1 VSSAVLLN
9 SAQRDAVEHPGGPLL
24 VLAGAGSG
32 KTRVLTERVARL
44 LEAGLAPQS
53 LLAFTFTNRAA
64 REMRERIARRVG
76 EAARTLWVGTFHGTG
91 LRILR
96 REGAAGRHTRGRDF
110 VVYDHEDQESLLAEA
125 LRAMGL
131 VEEAAKPGEILGK
144 ISDAKSALVPPA
156 EFERLAMTPFQR
168 RVAEAYA
175 RYEEGLRARAAFD
188 FDDLIAKVV
197 WLFREHPEVAEG
209 YARRFVH
216 VLVDEYQDTNHAQFR
231 LVETLSRGHGNVFVV
246 GDDDQCLVEGTAVTM
261 ADGSQK
267 AIEKVKAGDL
277 VRSGHGSGD
286 FRAARV
292 LRTHSRR
299 GSLEGVEIITRSGR
313 RIVSTP
319 EHTHFA
325 GYLHR
330 VSPQTFFT
338 YLMYRRGVGY
348 RVGTTQVYTRG
359 QKEPVLGFRLRL
371 AHERGD
377 ALWIVGAFESQEEA
391 RLEEALLSL
400 RYQMPTVPFLPRR
413 SAGAKGASGRG
424 IVDDPAAIARI
435 FSEFGREDAAR
446 ELLEDRGL
454 SISYPHYRPRSRDS
468 NRRNVVLTLCG
479 DRRGARPMHRI
490 SMVGNDA
497 EGRAILEESGFSVR
511 SAKHNSESWRHETAR
526 GSYAALKTSVDLLAT
541 KFDLNVHRMA
551 RLGKSGRG
559 KPTNSLPFIPA
570 GSVLPGMAMF
580 DECGGFDIVV
590 SVKRVAIE
598 GAVYDLDIENTHNY
612 VANGL
617 VTHNSIYG
625 WRGADITNIID
636 FENAFPGA
644 AVIRLEQNYR
654 STGNILAAANAVI
667 ANNRERK
674 GKRLW
679 CEGES
684 GPRLRFVLA
693 QDQTDEARRVVQF
706 IGDRA
711 LKPGATLKLGD
722 CAVLYRTHAQSRA
735 LETELRHRG
744 IAYELV
750 GGISFYQLREVK
762 DLLAYLRLA
771 VNPTDAAAFWRALNT
786 PKRGLGDAVR
796 ARIEARL
803 EAGAANPIEALRAAL
818 QEGALARGAGSAS
831 ALLALLDELRSR
843 VAEPGDVLIRL
854 VIERTGYLARLET
867 DDERESAE
875 RRANVEELVEAAAAF
890 AAGSAETG
898 VAAYLAEAALLT
910 DADRIEEGVDRVLL
924 LTAHNAKG
932 LEFDAVAIAGLEEGL
947 FPHAS
952 ALDDPKELE
961 EERRLFYVALTRARR
976 DVHLSAAAFRHRFTA
991 NGYSAA
997 GGQVSRF
1004 VDEIPTEVLERDEPT
1019 IGADEKALPESWR
1032 PSRASRGAARTDRV
1046 REPWSAPFVQKTH
1059 RAVGREVHHESF
1071 GRGVVI
1077 AAEGQGDS
1085 LKFTVRFGTR
1095 IKKVLGRFLTE
1106 GSHVE

>member
-9 SAQRDAVEHPGGPLL
+9 SVQRDAVEHPGGPLL

-44 LEAGLAPQS
+44 LENGLAPQS
-53 LLAFTFTNRAA
+53 VLAFTFTNRAA

-76 EAARTLWVGTFHGTG
+76 DAARALWVGTFHGTG

-96 REGAAGRHTRGRDF
+96 REGAAGRHARGRDF
-110 VVYDHEDQESLLAEA
+110 VVYDREDQEGLLKEV
-125 LRAMGL
+125 LKAMGL
-131 VEEAAKPGEILGK
+131 PEEAAKPGEILSK
-144 ISDAKSALVPPA
+144 ISDAKSALVTPA

-168 RVAEAYA
+168 RVAEAFA
-175 RYEEGLRARAAFD
+175 RYEDGLRARAAFD

-231 LVETLSRGHGNVFVV
+231 LVESLGRGHGNVFVV
-246 GDDDQCLVEGTAVTM
+246 GDDDQAV
-261 ADGSQK
+261 
-267 AIEKVKAGDL
+267 
-277 VRSGHGSGD
+277 
-286 FRAARV
+286 
-292 LRTHSRR
+292 
-299 GSLEGVEIITRSGR
+299 
-313 RIVSTP
+313 
-319 EHTHFA
+319 
-325 GYLHR
+325 
-330 VSPQTFFT
+330 
-338 YLMYRRGVGY
+338 
-348 RVGTTQVYTRG
+348 
-359 QKEPVLGFRLRL
+359 
-371 AHERGD
+371 
-377 ALWIVGAFESQEEA
+377 
-391 RLEEALLSL
+391 
-400 RYQMPTVPFLPRR
+400 
-413 SAGAKGASGRG
+413 
-424 IVDDPAAIARI
+424 
-435 FSEFGREDAAR
+435 
-446 ELLEDRGL
+446 
-454 SISYPHYRPRSRDS
+454 
-468 NRRNVVLTLCG
+468 
-479 DRRGARPMHRI
+479 
-490 SMVGNDA
+490 
-497 EGRAILEESGFSVR
+497 
-511 SAKHNSESWRHETAR
+511 
-526 GSYAALKTSVDLLAT
+526 
-541 KFDLNVHRMA
+541 
-551 RLGKSGRG
+551 
-559 KPTNSLPFIPA
+559 
-570 GSVLPGMAMF
+570 
-580 DECGGFDIVV
+580 
-590 SVKRVAIE
+590 
-598 GAVYDLDIENTHNY
+598 
-612 VANGL
+612 
-617 VTHNSIYG
+617 YG

-636 FENAFPGA
+636 FEQAFPGA

-684 GPRLRFVLA
+684 GSRLRFVLA

-706 IGDRA
+706 ISDRA
-711 LKPGATLKLGD
+711 VKPGATLKLGD

-750 GGISFYQLREVK
+750 GGISFYQRREVK

-771 VNPTDAAAFWRALNT
+771 INPADAAAFWRALNT

-796 ARIEARL
+796 ARVEARL
-803 EAGAANPIEALRAAL
+803 AAGAATPIEALRATL
-818 QEGALARGAGSAS
+818 QEGALARGANAAS

-843 VAEPGDVLIRL
+843 AAEPADVLIRL
-854 VIERTGYLARLET
+854 VIERTGYLASLES

-875 RRANVEELVEAAAAF
+875 RRANVEELVEAAASF
-890 AAGSAETG
+890 AAGSAESG
-898 VAAYLAEAALLT
+898 VGAYLAEAALLT
-910 DADRIEEGVDRVLL
+910 DGDRLEEGVDRVLL

-952 ALDDPKELE
+952 SLDDPKELE

-976 DVHLSAAAFRHRFTA
+976 DVLLSAAAFRHRFTA
-991 NGYSAA
+991 SGYSAA

-1004 VDEIPTEVLERDEPT
+1004 VDEIPGDVLERDEPR
-1019 IGADEKALPESWR
+1019 IDPDERGLPEAWR
-1032 PSRASRGAARTDRV
+1032 PSRSQRGRNERV
-1046 REPWSAPFVQKTH
+1046 RETWSTPFVHTTH

-1095 IKKVLGRFLTE
+1095 IKKVMGRFLTE

>member
-1 VSSAVLLN
+1 MSSAVLLN

-44 LEAGLAPQS
+44 LEQGLAPQS

-64 REMRERIARRVG
+64 REMRERITRRVG
-76 EAARTLWVGTFHGTG
+76 DAARPLWVGTFHGTG

-110 VVYDHEDQESLLAEA
+110 VVYDREDQEGLLNQV
-125 LRAMGL
+125 LRTMGL
-131 VEEAAKPGEILGK
+131 VEEAAKPGEILAK

-175 RYEEGLRARAAFD
+175 RYEDGLRARVAFD
-188 FDDLIAKVV
+188 FDDLITKVV
-197 WLFREHPEVAEG
+197 WLFREHPDVAEG

-231 LVETLSRGHGNVFVV
+231 LVEALGRGHGNVFVV
-246 GDDDQCLVEGTAVTM
+246 GDDDQ
-261 ADGSQK
+261 
-267 AIEKVKAGDL
+267 AI
-277 VRSGHGSGD
+277 
-286 FRAARV
+286 
-292 LRTHSRR
+292 
-299 GSLEGVEIITRSGR
+299 
-313 RIVSTP
+313 
-319 EHTHFA
+319 
-325 GYLHR
+325 
-330 VSPQTFFT
+330 
-338 YLMYRRGVGY
+338 
-348 RVGTTQVYTRG
+348 
-359 QKEPVLGFRLRL
+359 
-371 AHERGD
+371 
-377 ALWIVGAFESQEEA
+377 
-391 RLEEALLSL
+391 
-400 RYQMPTVPFLPRR
+400 YQ
-413 SAGAKGASGRG
+413 
-424 IVDDPAAIARI
+424 
-435 FSEFGREDAAR
+435 
-446 ELLEDRGL
+446 
-454 SISYPHYRPRSRDS
+454 
-468 NRRNVVLTLCG
+468 
-479 DRRGARPMHRI
+479 
-490 SMVGNDA
+490 
-497 EGRAILEESGFSVR
+497 
-511 SAKHNSESWRHETAR
+511 
-526 GSYAALKTSVDLLAT
+526 
-541 KFDLNVHRMA
+541 
-551 RLGKSGRG
+551 
-559 KPTNSLPFIPA
+559 
-570 GSVLPGMAMF
+570 
-580 DECGGFDIVV
+580 
-590 SVKRVAIE
+590 
-598 GAVYDLDIENTHNY
+598 
-612 VANGL
+612 
-617 VTHNSIYG
+617 

-693 QDQTDEARRVVQF
+693 QDQADEARRVVQF
-706 IGDRA
+706 ISDRA
-711 LKPGATLKLGD
+711 LKPGAALKLGD

-750 GGISFYQLREVK
+750 GGISFYQRREVK

-771 VNPTDAAAFWRALNT
+771 VNPADAAAFWRALNT

-803 EAGAANPIEALRAAL
+803 ETGAANPIEALRAAL
-818 QEGALARGAGSAS
+818 QEGALARGANSAGG
-831 ALLALLDELRSR
+831 LLALLDELRTR
-843 VAEPGDVLIRL
+843 AGEPADVLIRL
-854 VIERTGYLARLET
+854 VIERTGYLASLQT

-910 DADRIEEGVDRVLL
+910 DVDRLEEGVDRVLL

-947 FPHAS
+947 LPHAS

-976 DVHLSAAAFRHRFTA
+976 DVMLSAAAFRHRFTA
-991 NGYSAA
+991 SGYSAA

-1004 VDEIPTEVLERDEPT
+1004 VDEIPAEVLERDEPMR
-1019 IGADEKALPESWR
+1019 GADLEALPEAWR
-1032 PSRASRGAARTDRV
+1032 PSRDGRSRGAGRV
-1046 REPWSAPFVQKTH
+1046 RETWKAPLVRTTH

-1085 LKFTVRFGTR
+1085 LKYTVRFGTR